1 MTSTV
6 RIKHETYSAIFQMVY
21 LGLATNALLLIGCA
35 PLVIGLIVT
44 DPTRSWPLLAL
55 VAPLCTPAVVAAFA
69 VLSTASPSPSS
80 PGSSPASSPGSSPG
94 DLVRTVG
101 TARPKLANGQR
112 FVQDQRQRG
121 VARDFGRAWVSSWR
135 RATALGAMATAALVV
150 LGVDIAWAWGQ
161 QIGAVMI
168 PVLVMLMVLV
178 VATSLL
184 ALVAL
189 AERPTARLRDV
200 LRCSVYLAIRRWYLT
215 VVSLLVLGLLAAL
228 FASRPALAVGL
239 AASPLLYVVWAN
251 SRFSLRPAL
260 DT

>member
-6 RIKHETYSAIFQMVY
+6 RIKHETYSAIFHMVY
-21 LGLATNALLLIGCA
+21 LGLATNALLLIGSA
-35 PLVIGLIVT
+35 PLVIGLVVT

-69 VLSTASPSPSS
+69 VLGNTSGACEARRCVT
-80 PGSSPASSPGSSPG
+80 G
-94 DLVRTVG
+94 DRVGVVRE
-101 TARPKLANGQR
+101 
-112 FVQDQRQRG
+112 
-121 VARDFGRAWVSSWR
+121 FGRVWRSSWR
-135 RATALGAMATAALVV
+135 RATVLGAMATAALVV
-150 LGVDIAWAWGQ
+150 LGVDVAWAWGR
-161 QIGAVMI
+161 QIGAIMI

-200 LRCSVYLAIRRWYLT
+200 LRCSVYLAVRRWYLT
-215 VVSLLVLGLLAAL
+215 AVSLLVLGLLAAL

>member
-1 MTSTV
+1 V

-35 PLVIGLIVT
+35 PLVIGLVVT

-69 VLSTASPSPSS
+69 VLASL
-80 PGSSPASSPGSSPG
+80 PG
-94 DLVRTVG
+94 DLVRAAGMT
-101 TARPKLANGQR
+101 RPSPANRQP
-112 FVQDQRQRG
+112 FVQDQREKG
-121 VARDFGRAWVSSWR
+121 VVREFGRVWRLSWR
-135 RATALGAMATAALVV
+135 RATTLGAMATAALVV
-150 LGVDIAWAWGQ
+150 LGVDVAWAWGQ
-161 QIGAVMI
+161 PIGAVMI

-200 LRCSVYLAIRRWYLT
+200 LRCSVYLAVRRWYLT
-215 VVSLLVLGLLAAL
+215 AVSLLVLGLLAAL

-260 DT
+260 DN

>member
-1 MTSTV
+1 M

-35 PLVIGLIVT
+35 PLVIGLVVT

-69 VLSTASPSPSS
+69 VLATT
-80 PGSSPASSPGSSPG
+80 SPG
-94 DLVRTVG
+94 DLVRGVG
-101 TARPKLANGQR
+101 MTRPSPANRQP
-112 FVQDQRQRG
+112 FVQDQREKG
-121 VARDFGRAWVSSWR
+121 VVREFGRVWRLSWR
-135 RATALGAMATAALVV
+135 RATTLGAMATAALVV
-150 LGVDIAWAWGQ
+150 LGVDVAWAWGQ
-161 QIGAVMI
+161 PIGAVMI

-200 LRCSVYLAIRRWYLT
+200 LRCSVYLAVRRWYLT
-215 VVSLLVLGLLAAL
+215 AVSLLVLGLLAAL

-260 DT
+260 DN